1 MLNLLSTHK
10 QTSESLGEDDL
21 TEDLARLRY
30 VLVEVKLFL
39 FMAGGQSSAQPHAQT
54 ARGLSM
60 RLT

>member
-30 VLVEVKLFL
+30 VLAEVKLFL
-39 FMAGGQSSAQPHAQT
+39 FMAGGQSRVQPHTQT
-54 ARGLSM
+54 ACGLGM